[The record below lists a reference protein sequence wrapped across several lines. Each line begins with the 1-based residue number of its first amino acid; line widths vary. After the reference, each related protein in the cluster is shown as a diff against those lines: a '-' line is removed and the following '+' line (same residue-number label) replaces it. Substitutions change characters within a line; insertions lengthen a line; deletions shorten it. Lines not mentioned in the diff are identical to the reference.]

1 MRPKAIIAAA
11 LVLFC
16 SAIASAQR
24 PTVKL
29 KLDILG
35 QGGSFCE
42 TRAAIV
48 ALHEMG
54 TEALPALIARIND
67 QSKSVTPTMLQNP
80 LSSQIAPEQLH
91 EGYQGVLYA
100 YVVELIL
107 GRTHLSKNYSH
118 CGFLLGND
126 EEYLCKYGVIR
137 KRDGAIQPGDA
148 PAQTRPDLKE
158 TKPVDASD
166 LEQIRSTY
174 LAWWALN
181 ANRPLEQLRA
191 DWQAGTR
198 PLGGSKYQWL

>member
-1 MRPKAIIAAA
+1 MRSKTIIAAV
-11 LVLFC
+11 LVLCF

-29 KLDILG
+29 QLDMLG
-35 QGGSFCE
+35 QGGSLCE

-48 ALHEMG
+48 TLHELG
-54 TEALPALIARIND
+54 AEALPALIARINN
-67 QSKSVTPTMLQNP
+67 QSKSVTTLMLPNP
-80 LSSQIAPEQLH
+80 SSSQIAPEQLH
-91 EGYQGVLYA
+91 EGYQGLLYA

-118 CGFLLGND
+118 CDFLLGNE
-126 EEYLCKYGVIR
+126 EEYFCKYGVIR
-137 KRDGAIQPGDA
+137 KRDSAGDA
-148 PAQTRPDLKE
+148 PAHTWPDLTE

-181 ANRPLEQLRA
+181 ANRPLEQLRT
-191 DWQAGTR
+191 DWQAGKR
-198 PLGGSKYQWL
+198 PLRGSKYQWQ

>member
-1 MRPKAIIAAA
+1 MRSKTVITAA

-29 KLDILG
+29 QLDILG

-54 TEALPALIARIND
+54 TEALPALIARINN

-80 LSSQIAPEQLH
+80 SSSQIAPEQLH
-91 EGYQGVLYA
+91 GGYQGLLYA

-107 GRTHLSKNYSH
+107 GRTHLSRNYSH
-118 CGFLLGND
+118 CGFLLGD
-126 EEYLCKYGVIR
+126 EEEYLCKYGVIR
-137 KRDGAIQPGDA
+137 KRDGVIQSGDA
-148 PAQTRPDLKE
+148 SAYARPGLKE
-158 TKPVDASD
+158 TKPIDASD
-166 LEQIRSTY
+166 LDQIPSTY
-174 LAWWALN
+174 LVWWVLN
-181 ANRPLEQLRA
+181 ANRPLDQLRA
-191 DWQAGTR
+191 EWQAWKR